1 MTSAPPND
9 GPADEGDRPPIGAP
23 PIGAPPIGAPPIGAS
38 PPGVTPP
45 GAPPLGAPAALVEHE
60 PARTPLGAG
69 HPHGEFALVVRDL
82 WAGYPGQAPAIE
94 AIDLVVP
101 MGELVGLVG
110 PNGAG
115 KSTLFKAILGLLTP
129 LRGDALAF
137 GRPVADARDEIAYMP
152 QAEEVDW
159 SFPVSVMDV
168 VLMGRQHRVRPFARA
183 SRADRR
189 AASEALERV
198 GLGALGGRQVGELSG
213 GQRRRALMAR
223 TIARGGRLLLLDE
236 PFAGLDAAVQHDLI
250 AVLDELAR
258 EGRSV
263 LIATHDLSCVANSCD
278 EAWCLNRRCIASGP
292 PSEVLT
298 EEVLTR
304 TFQRHLLSVTDGGR
318 ERLAPGEPRRE
329 SGTALLDVDGE
340 QQAPRGGAAR

>member
-1 MTSAPPND
+1 
-9 GPADEGDRPPIGAP
+9 
-23 PIGAPPIGAPPIGAS
+23 
-38 PPGVTPP
+38 VT
-45 GAPPLGAPAALVEHE
+45 PLGAPGELVEHE
-60 PARTPLGAG
+60 PARTPLRAG
-69 HPHGEFALVVRDL
+69 HPHGEFALEVRDL
-82 WAGYPGQAPAIE
+82 WAGYRGQPPAIE

-115 KSTLFKAILGLLTP
+115 KSTLFKSILGLVTP

-137 GRPVADARDEIAYMP
+137 GRPVAEARDEIAYMP

-159 SFPVSVMDV
+159 SFPVSVADV
-168 VLMGRQHRVRPFARA
+168 VLMGSQRRVRPFRRP

-189 AASEALERV
+189 TASEALERV
-198 GLGALGGRQVGELSG
+198 GLGGLANRQVGELSG

-258 EGRSV
+258 EGKSV

-292 PSEVLT
+292 PAEVLT

-318 ERLAPGEPRRE
+318 DRLAYDEPRGE
-329 SGTALLDVDGE
+329 SVTALLNVDDE
-340 QQAPRGGAAR
+340 PDARR

>member
-1 MTSAPPND
+1 VLEARGVAVEAGGRRLLHGVDLSL
-9 GPADEGDRPPIGAP
+9 GP
-23 PIGAPPIGAPPIGAS
+23 
-38 PPGVTPP
+38 
-45 GAPPLGAPAALVEHE
+45 
-60 PARTPLGAG
+60 
-69 HPHGEFALVVRDL
+69 
-82 WAGYPGQAPAIE
+82 
-94 AIDLVVP
+94 
-101 MGELVGLVG
+101 GELVGLVG

-137 GRPVADARDEIAYMP
+137 GRPVAEARDEIAYMP

-159 SFPVSVMDV
+159 SFPVSVTDV
-168 VLMGRQHRVRPFARA
+168 VLMGRQHGVRPFARA

-198 GLGALGGRQVGELSG
+198 GLGGLAERQVGELSG
-213 GQRRRALMAR
+213 GQRRRVLMAR

-250 AVLDELAR
+250 AVLDELAH
-258 EGRSV
+258 EGKSV
-263 LIATHDLSCVANSCD
+263 LIATHDLSCIANSCD
-278 EAWCLNRRCIASGP
+278 EAWCLNRRVIASGP
-292 PSEVLT
+292 PAEVLT

-318 ERLAPGEPRRE
+318 NRPADGEPRRR
-329 SGTALLDVDGE
+329 SVAALLDVDDEPGTT
-340 QQAPRGGAAR
+340 RGGAAR